1 MQPAVYIMADKRA
14 GTLYTGVTSDLPRRV
29 WQHKNDITEGFT
41 KKYHLH
47 RLVYFELHGDMYNAI
62 VREKRIKEWKRQWK
76 LELIEARNPEWRDL
90 YDDLL

>member
-14 GTLYTGVTSDLPRRV
+14 GTLYTGVTGDLPRRV